1 MILLADKWEEYE
13 LIDMGNGEKLERWGD
28 IILRRPDPQVM
39 WPMLSENKA
48 WKTPHGHYHRSAK
61 GGGHWE
67 NKQQYKDRWTIN
79 YKELKFNISPTG
91 FKHTGLFPE
100 QAANWDW
107 SMEKIRNAKRPIKVL
122 NLFAYTGGATVACA
136 AAGAEE
142 VCHVDASKGMVTWAK
157 ENIETSGLGDKK
169 VRFIVDDV
177 VKFVEREVR
186 RGRKYDAIIMDPPSY
201 GRGPKGEVWQIEDKL
216 FDLVTL
222 CTKVLSDDPLF
233 FLINSYTTGLSP
245 IVLENILDTTV
256 RKQAKCGKVYGG
268 EIGIPSSRDGKI
280 LPCGIFGRWE
290 SN

>member
-1 MILLADKWEEYE
+1 MLLLADKWNDYE

-28 IILRRPDPQVM
+28 VVLRRPDPQVM
-39 WPMLSENKA
+39 WPIPNESGL
-48 WKTPHGHYHRSAK
+48 WKTPHGHYHRSSR
-61 GGGHWE
+61 GGGQWE
-67 NKQQYKDRWTIN
+67 HKKKYPERWTIN
-79 YKELKFNISPTG
+79 YKNLKFNISPTG

-107 SMEKIRNAKRPIKVL
+107 AMDKISNANRPIKVL

-136 AAGAEE
+136 AAGAE

-157 ENIETSGLGDKK
+157 ENIQVSGLEDRK

-186 RGRKYDAIIMDPPSY
+186 RGNKYDAIIMDPPSY
-201 GRGPKGEVWQIEDKL
+201 GRGPKGEVWQIEEKL
-216 FDLVTL
+216 YGLVEL
-222 CTKVLSDDPLF
+222 CTKVLSDEPLF

-245 IVLENILDTTV
+245 IILEHILDATV
-256 RKQAKCGKVYGG
+256 AKKAKGGKIYGG
-268 EIGIPSSRDGKI
+268 EIGIPTSRDGKV

-290 SN
+290 SK